1 MQTLWLFL
9 EHQTEKIIIN
19 MSILERLT
27 LGMGLAL
34 FGLVTLYVLLFRSS
48 IASSFPR
55 ILLRLAL
62 ICIFVV
68 TSAVSY
74 FCLVKSLINPENE
87 VQIASP
93 PPLSEGRADAVRQ
106 LEKNREK
113 KIQDSLDH

>member
-9 EHQTEKIIIN
+9 ENQTEKIIIN

-55 ILLRLAL
+55 VLLRLVL
-62 ICIFVV
+62 ICILIV
-68 TSAVSY
+68 TSTVSY
-74 FCLVKSLINPENE
+74 FCLVKSLINQESE
-87 VQIASP
+87 EQIASP
-93 PPLSEGRADAVRQ
+93 PSLSEGRADAIRQ
-106 LEKNREK
+106 LERNREK
-113 KIQDSLDH
+113 KVEQSLDH